1 MLTEL
6 TRSSRRRRAPL
17 DSRRSSRR
25 AMQSRWQRTRLP
37 APEAVVVCSGAV
49 QPCVVFDDRC
59 LRQPLRLE
67 VSRSHWWRSQ
77 ALFQIRDR
85 PPRRRR
91 RPRSCGQ
98 RCTLCDP
105 GRNDPHRRRH
115 VLHTSS
121 GRAPVDQ
128 RQGVIYQ
135 TPIGAGA
142 QNFLTSEG
150 PGSTE
155 TSTINGTTQD
165 WIPPPTPSTRTSAS
179 TGAGARSPAK
189 RQRAPTASRCSR
201 RQVRLDAPQPGR

>member
-1 MLTEL
+1 MTDPILQRLREI
-6 TRSSRRRRAPL
+6 RPADADRVDEIFAAAPRAARL
-17 DSRRSSRR
+17 KAIIAR

-59 LRQPLRLE
+59 LRQPLQLE

-105 GRNDPHRRRH
+105 GRER
-115 VLHTSS
+115 SS
-121 GRAPVDQ
+121 SK
-128 RQGVIYQ
+128 
-135 TPIGAGA
+135 T
-142 QNFLTSEG
+142 
-150 PGSTE
+150 
-155 TSTINGTTQD
+155 
-165 WIPPPTPSTRTSAS
+165 TRTSHE
-179 TGAGARSPAK
+179 
-189 RQRAPTASRCSR
+189 QRAGTSGIS
-201 RQVRLDAPQPGR
+201 VRG